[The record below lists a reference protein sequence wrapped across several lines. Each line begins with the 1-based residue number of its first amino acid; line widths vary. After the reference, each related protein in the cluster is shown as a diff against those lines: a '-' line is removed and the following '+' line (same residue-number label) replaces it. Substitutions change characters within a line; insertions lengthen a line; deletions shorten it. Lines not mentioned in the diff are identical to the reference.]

1 MKLSLSGLRL
11 YLSLAAIVICIA
23 LSGYAGW
30 QLRDRDYQAHLKR
43 DAVAEKK
50 AVEDAR
56 KVEAILQ
63 SGADEVREN
72 VTQQQTKVRVVTRT
86 ITKEIPV
93 YVNKTELAAHVDD
106 AGGLPAGVVWVHNQ
120 AASGAEAPLPSGVD
134 PDTPTG
140 IGVPELAEVVV
151 HNYGECRAVREEA
164 QGWRDWY
171 VKLKADWPQTYDKGE
186 DPHE

>member
-1 MKLSLSGLRL
+1 MKVSLAGFRL
-11 YLSLAAIVICIA
+11 YLSMALLAAALI
-23 LSGYAGW
+23 LSGLAGW
-30 QLRDRDYQAHLKR
+30 KLRDADYQAHLKW

-56 KVEAILQ
+56 KVEAIMQ
-63 SGADEVREN
+63 SGADEVRED
-72 VTQQQTKVRVVTRT
+72 VTQKQTKARVVTRT

-171 VKLKADWPQTYDKGE
+171 TKLKADWPQTYEGE